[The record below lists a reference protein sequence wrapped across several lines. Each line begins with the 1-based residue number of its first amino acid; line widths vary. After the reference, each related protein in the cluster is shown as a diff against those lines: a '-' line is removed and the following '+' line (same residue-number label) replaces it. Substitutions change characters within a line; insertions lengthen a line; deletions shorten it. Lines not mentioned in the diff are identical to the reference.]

1 MSETSKTQSLPLF
14 DHWLRDY
21 QKNAHVKIREDFKA
35 GAKRL
40 LIEMPTGT
48 GKTRTFVLFPK
59 AGARTLIIV
68 PMITLIGQTVKTIR
82 ELRDCMPDVEQAD
95 LYAIPESEFIVA
107 SWQTLQRNDRYKR
120 FVGKVDLVIVDEAH
134 WGFTIPARDLLN
146 QLVEGGARVLG
157 CTATAYRADRQ
168 ALCGFYE
175 KVSYCLSLRESIDQ
189 GWLVPP
195 KVRIHYVKSVDLSGL
210 AKKAGIDF
218 DAEELDKILRSE
230 ETLQDLASLIT
241 TNHRKGAKGVVF
253 AHSVKQATLLRD
265 LMLDRHNM
273 ECSLVHSYQSDEDYS
288 EELSRFTSGDR
299 ELIINV
305 GCLTTGWDYP
315 PLSEIF
321 LAKPTKALNKYVQMV
336 GRGTRSFGCDI
347 ETPGTVEGRKAA
359 IAASPKPSFIIHDIT
374 DSSRCN
380 KLCSALDVLSDQTG
394 TVKQRVAKKMEDE
407 EVSLDEIDQAIADEI
422 EAERTAKRLEKEAER
437 ARRKKVVL
445 GVEWASEDRDPFAE
459 ADRSAPSGRTW
470 RFPFGKWKGQ
480 PLRAVEEGYLRWAL
494 REARLTPQWKRLVSD
509 ELNRRKVV
517 VVPKQQTESGRLIS
531 AAIRDMERRRAQA
544 LEPASNQTLFD

>member
-1 MSETSKTQSLPLF
+1 MPLF

-59 AGARTLIIV
+59 AGARTMVIV
-68 PMITLIGQTVKTIR
+68 PMLSLIPQTVRSIR
-82 ELRDCMPDVEQAD
+82 DLRDCEADVEQAD
-95 LYAIPESEFIVA
+95 LYAVPETEFVVA
-107 SWQTLQRNDRYKR
+107 SWQTLIRNDRYKR

-210 AKKAGIDF
+210 AKKAGTDF

-273 ECSLVHSYQSDEDYS
+273 ECSLVHSYQSDKDYS

-347 ETPGTVEGRKAA
+347 ETPGTAEGRKAA
-359 IAASPKPSFIIHDIT
+359 IAASPKPSFVIHDIT

-394 TVKQRVAKKMEDE
+394 TIKQRVSKKMEDE

-437 ARRKKVVL
+437 ARRKRVVL

-517 VVPKQQTESGRLIS
+517 VPKQQTESGRLIS

-544 LEPASNQTLFD
+544 LEPASNQPLFD